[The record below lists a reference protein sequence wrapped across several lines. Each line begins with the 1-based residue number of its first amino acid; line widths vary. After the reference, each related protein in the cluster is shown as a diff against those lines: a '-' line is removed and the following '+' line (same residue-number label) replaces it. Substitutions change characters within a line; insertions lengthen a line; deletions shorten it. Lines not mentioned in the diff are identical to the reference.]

1 MFPTACRPRGL
12 LAPLAFA
19 VLLAGCGGPATDSG
33 EQPLN
38 VVLISIDSLRADHL
52 GCYGYDRETSPAID
66 ALARDGVLF
75 EQVVSQAPWT
85 LPSHASLMTSLY
97 GRTHQTNDVSR
108 RLPADIPT
116 LASVLAEA
124 GYSTRAIVAGTFMQ
138 SRFGL
143 DSGFQIYD
151 DTLARVTHRRS
162 HESVTSPT
170 THERALEL
178 LNSAPEPFFL
188 FLHYW
193 DVHYDYIPP
202 DPYDTMFDPDYSGP
216 VTSSRFMKNRAIHP
230 GMDPADLAHIV
241 ALYDG
246 EIRWVDEH
254 IDMLLDSLHARGL
267 DERTIVVLTSD
278 HGDEFFEHGERGHS
292 HSLYEELVRVPL
304 IMRVPGAEGGRRVRE
319 RVELIDVMPTVLE
332 LAGVPFPAGIQGRTL
347 GPALQGAALEQRACF
362 TETNKSRKTKDEE
375 LRSDSWAVV
384 DGGHKL
390 IAFGDDRFPSELFDL
405 ESDPGETENRYGEPP
420 TERLLE
426 LHRAWLERIPTGEG
440 VPNEGVDEATLE
452 ELRGLGYVG
461 ND

>member
-1 MFPTACRPRGL
+1 
-12 LAPLAFA
+12 
-19 VLLAGCGGPATDSG
+19 
-33 EQPLN
+33 
-38 VVLISIDSLRADHL
+38 
-52 GCYGYDRETSPAID
+52 
-66 ALARDGVLF
+66 
-75 EQVVSQAPWT
+75 
-85 LPSHASLMTSLY
+85 
-97 GRTHQTNDVSR
+97 
-108 RLPADIPT
+108 
-116 LASVLAEA
+116 
-124 GYSTRAIVAGTFMQ
+124 
-138 SRFGL
+138 
-143 DSGFQIYD
+143 
-151 DTLARVTHRRS
+151 
-162 HESVTSPT
+162 
-170 THERALEL
+170 
-178 LNSAPEPFFL
+178 
-188 FLHYW
+188 
-193 DVHYDYIPP
+193 
-202 DPYDTMFDPDYSGP
+202 
-216 VTSSRFMKNRAIHP
+216 
-230 GMDPADLAHIV
+230 MDPANLAHLV

-384 DGGHKL
+384 DGRHKL
-390 IAFGDDRFPSELFDL
+390 ITFGDDRFPSELFDL

-420 TERLLE
+420 IERLRE

-440 VPNEGVDEATLE
+440 VPNGGVDEATLE